1 MGEIKSNK
9 QRKAEIKAH
18 RRKRQ
23 TKAQTAPKTNTRLT
37 PPGSVLCDPS
47 LLKPYN
53 SYGVPLFVARGYYLD
68 IEFTC
73 RDCGKHEIWKAAQQ
87 KWWYETAKG
96 NVESSAVRCRAC
108 RKIEREHKELARKA
122 QQEGLKKKGHPD

>member
-1 MGEIKSNK
+1 MGEFKSNK
-9 QRKAEIKAH
+9 QRKAEIKTR

-23 TKAQTAPKTNTRLT
+23 TKAQTAPKPNPNLT
-37 PPGSVLCDPS
+37 PPGSVPCDPS

-53 SYGVPLFVARGYYLD
+53 SYGVPLFVERGYYLD
-68 IEFTC
+68 VEFTC

-96 NVESSAVRCRAC
+96 NVESRAIRCRAC
-108 RKIEREHKELARKA
+108 RETEREHKGRAKITSPGSTE
-122 QQEGLKKKGHPD
+122 

>member
-9 QRKAEIKAH
+9 QRKAEIMAI
-18 RRKRQ
+18 RRKRRIN
-23 TKAQTAPKTNTRLT
+23 AQTAAKPNPNLT
-37 PPGSVLCDPS
+37 PPGSVPCDPS

-73 RDCGKHEIWKAAQQ
+73 RDCGKHEIWKATQQ
-87 KWWYETAKG
+87 KWWYENAKG
-96 NVESSAVRCRAC
+96 NVESRAIRCRAC
-108 RKIEREHKELARKA
+108 RKIEREHKGRA
-122 QQEGLKKKGHPD
+122 KKKPLGRRTE